1 METMSG
7 LLSMIGLTALLVS
20 FFIWATKQGVSAGV
34 THANQRRQRDR
45 DRPPEWSYQPPD
57 EDDTGPKRYK
67 VTGVDRETKMETT
80 EYILAESE
88 ANARVKAELDG
99 VVVTGV
105 AAE

>member
-1 METMSG
+1 
-7 LLSMIGLTALLVS
+7 MIGLAALMAGLILGMGKYS
-20 FFIWATKQGVSAGV
+20 VSAGV